1 MIDAAVFFQM
11 ILYILGSILLV
22 ALIVLV
28 IKLINTVNRV
38 NNILD
43 EVDKRV
49 EKFDRIFRLADVV
62 TDNMALVSDKV
73 VDGISNLIR
82 NVFYRKKGKEED
94 KNEK

>member
-28 IKLINTVNRV
+28 IKLINTV

>member
-1 MIDAAVFFQM
+1 MIDATVFFQM

-22 ALIVLV
+22 ATIVLV

-49 EKFDRIFRLADVV
+49 EKIDRIFRIADVV

-82 NVFYRKKGKEED
+82 TVFNRKKGKEDD
-94 KNEK
+94 KDEK